1 MPSLSVALSLHS
13 RMVPSGTDT
22 PVDSVVVCN
31 PVSGS
36 GDHVPAVRDA
46 AADHGFRVRE
56 TEYAGHGVG
65 LASEAVAAGATFVAA
80 AGGDGT
86 LNEVVRGIVDAG
98 ALDGVTVGVVPCGTG
113 NNFARNI
120 GLSGIEQ
127 AFRVFEGG
135 ERRRVD
141 LAVAD
146 GRPFMNSC
154 VGGLTAE
161 ASAETSPELKRRFGA
176 TAYLLSTLRTV
187 RNFDS
192 IRVTVEMYDD
202 RSSDPVWTGDAVG
215 VLIGNG
221 RRFPPSGSEQA
232 DMEDGRFDVT
242 LVRASGSVGLF
253 KTAAAERLLKRET
266 AWTARYTVSAVDITV
281 ADNEPVAFS
290 LDGEIIRQREL
301 SLRIQPK
308 TLRLAVGEGYE
319 PHPE

>member
-1 MPSLSVALSLHS
+1 MLS
-13 RMVPSGTDT
+13 SGTDASADT
-22 PVDSVVVCN
+22 VVVCN

-36 GDHVPAVRDA
+36 GDHLPAVREA
-46 AADHGFRVRE
+46 AADHGVRVRE
-56 TEYAGHGVG
+56 TDHAGHGVD
-65 LASEAVAAGATFVAA
+65 LAREAVAGGATFVAA

-86 LNEVVRGIVDAG
+86 LNEVVRGIADAG
-98 ALDGVTVGVVPCGTG
+98 GLDRVTVGVVPCGTG

-120 GLSGIEQ
+120 GINGIEQ
-127 AFRVFEGG
+127 AFEVFERG
-135 ERRRVD
+135 ERRRID

-146 GRPFMNSC
+146 DRPFINSC

-161 ASAETSPELKRRFGA
+161 ASAETSPELKRRLGA
-176 TAYLLSTLRTV
+176 AAYLLSTLRTV
-187 RNFDS
+187 RSFDS
-192 IRVTVEMYDD
+192 IRVAVKMYDD

-242 LVRASGSVGLF
+242 LVRASGSVGLL

-266 AWTARYTVSAVDITV
+266 AWTARYTVSALDITV
-281 ADNEPVAFS
+281 ADEEPVAFS
-290 LDGEIIRQREL
+290 LDGEIIRRREL
-301 SLRIQPK
+301 SLRIRPK
-308 TLRLAVGEGYE
+308 ALRIAVGDGYE